1 MVLQEVVEQVLV
13 VLMEQLHQEEMVDQ
27 VQQIQLQEVQ

>member
-1 MVLQEVVEQVLV
+1 VEQVLV